1 MCYKWSKSKIVSA
14 YKKEF
19 GNSHVSLEKYLA
31 FRLTASHLPSASQI
45 YRYFGGYVPFMD
57 YMAIKPRKPIKQ
69 HFELGKKDCF
79 DSYKKALRSY
89 KNKNKLSQ
97 IEYYRAGLL
106 EKLVSKTTIKKLFK
120 SWNRFQIEFSRLKN
134 C

>member
-1 MCYKWSKSKIVSA
+1 
-14 YKKEF
+14 
-19 GNSHVSLEKYLA
+19 
-31 FRLTASHLPSASQI
+31 
-45 YRYFGGYVPFMD
+45 MD
-57 YMAIKPRKPIKQ
+57 YMAIKPRKPIKR
-69 HFELGKKDCF
+69 HFELDKKECF

-89 KNKNKLSQ
+89 KNKSKLSQ

-120 SWNRFQIEFSRLKN
+120 SWNKFQIEFLKLRN